1 MLLNREVKMNAA
13 HWHLVL
19 NHIPLIG
26 IGFVALLMVI
36 AFLRK
41 SSELVSVSM
50 VLAVVVALF
59 AIPAYLTGEPAEEVV
74 ENTPGISENLI
85 EEHEEAAEKAFIL
98 VEAVGGLA
106 LIGLIARRFS
116 RNLGNTLAVATLAGL
131 LAGGGLVAYTANLGG
146 KIHHQEIRDGSAPL
160 APSAGITG
168 EDRD

>member
-1 MLLNREVKMNAA
+1 MNAA

-50 VLAVVVALF
+50 VLALIVALF

-160 APSAGITG
+160 APSAAITG

>member
-1 MLLNREVKMNAA
+1 MNAA

-19 NHIPLIG
+19 NHVPLIG

-41 SSELVSVSM
+41 SSELVSVSL
-50 VLAVVVALF
+50 VLTVAVALF
-59 AIPAYLTGEPAEEVV
+59 AIPAYLTGEPAEEIV
-74 ENTPGISENLI
+74 EDMPGISENLI
-85 EEHEEAAEKAFIL
+85 HEHEEAAEKAFIL

-106 LIGLIARRFS
+106 LIGLIARRFNK
-116 RNLGNTLAVATLAGL
+116 NLGNTLAVATLAGL

-146 KIHHQEIRDGSAPL
+146 KIHHQEIREGSATLP
-160 APSAGITG
+160 PSASITG

>member
-1 MLLNREVKMNAA
+1 
-13 HWHLVL
+13 
-19 NHIPLIG
+19 
-26 IGFVALLMVI
+26 
-36 AFLRK
+36 
-41 SSELVSVSM
+41 
-50 VLAVVVALF
+50 
-59 AIPAYLTGEPAEEVV
+59 AYLTGEPAEEVV

-131 LAGGGLVAYTANLGG
+131 IAGGGLVAYTANLGG
-146 KIHHQEIRDGSAPL
+146 KIHHQEIRGDAQAPTSPAGS
-160 APSAGITG
+160 TN

>member
-1 MLLNREVKMNAA
+1 MNAA

-50 VLAVVVALF
+50 VLAVIVALF

-146 KIHHQEIRDGSAPL
+146 KIHHQEIRDGSVTL

>member
-1 MLLNREVKMNAA
+1 
-13 HWHLVL
+13 
-19 NHIPLIG
+19 
-26 IGFVALLMVI
+26 MVI

-131 LAGGGLVAYTANLGG
+131 IAGGGLVAYTANLGG
-146 KIHHQEIRDGSAPL
+146 KIHHQEIRDGSVTL